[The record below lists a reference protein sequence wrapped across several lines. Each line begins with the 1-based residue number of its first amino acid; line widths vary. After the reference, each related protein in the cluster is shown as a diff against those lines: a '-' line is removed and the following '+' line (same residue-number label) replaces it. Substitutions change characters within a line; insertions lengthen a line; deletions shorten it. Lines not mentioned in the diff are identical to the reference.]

1 MYGKTKSPEFIA
13 MQTRD
18 KSGPNNPLFGIK
30 KSSITRAK
38 LTKNIYVYN
47 YLDLSLIDIFGTVQ
61 CAKKYKMGNDTLKKY
76 LKSGRPF
83 KEKIFSYT
91 KLH

>member
-38 LTKNIYVYN
+38 LTKNIYVYY
-47 YLDLSLIDIFGTVQ
+47 YLDLSLIGIFGTVK
-61 CAKKYKMGNDTLKKY
+61 CVKKYKMGRT
-76 LKSGRPF
+76 GRVCYATHPEAA
-83 KEKIFSYT
+83 KDR
-91 KLH
+91 LAAH